1 MEDITA
7 VPAVARLLEAASG
20 GTAAG
25 GDPRLK
31 AILADVLRDSYRT
44 IARHN
49 VTPAEFWRAVHF
61 AIGGA
66 QEFPLWF
73 PALGFETLLDLLGDQ
88 SDAARGEAQG
98 TPRTIEGPLYVAGA
112 PLSKGEA
119 TLYVTDQA
127 GPRLTVS
134 GRVVSLDGT
143 PIGNALLDVW
153 QADLNGAYSHFDPSQ
168 PAFNFRRRVQTRAD
182 GSYTLH
188 TIEPCGYG
196 APPGGTTEALMAK
209 LGRHANRPAHIHFF
223 VAAEGHRH
231 LTTQINIADDP
242 LLNDDFALATRDG
255 LSPPISRE
263 GDTATITFNFV
274 LVPTSDDARTKLYD
288 RPRAAA

>member
-1 MEDITA
+1 MEDITVA
-7 VPAVARLLEAASG
+7 PAVARLLEAASG
-20 GTAAG
+20 RAVAG

-49 VTPAEFWRAVHF
+49 VTPEEFWRAVHF
-61 AIGGA
+61 AMRGA

-73 PALGFETLLDLLGDQ
+73 PALGFETLLDLLADQ
-88 SDAARGEAQG
+88 NDATRGEGQG

-112 PLSKGEA
+112 PLSDGET
-119 TLYVTDQA
+119 TLYAPDQV
-127 GPRLTVS
+127 GRRLTVS
-134 GRVVSLDGT
+134 GRVISLGGT

-153 QADLNGAYSHFDPSQ
+153 QADLKGTYSHFDPSQ
-168 PAFNFRRRVQTRAD
+168 PPFNFRRRVRTRAD

-196 APPGGTTEALMAK
+196 APSGGTTEALMAM
-209 LGRHANRPAHIHFF
+209 LGRYANRPAHIHFF

-242 LLNDDFALATRDG
+242 LVDDDFALATRDG
-255 LSPPISRE
+255 LSPPIIRD
-263 GDTATITFNFV
+263 GDTATIAFDFV
-274 LVPTSDDARTKLYD
+274 LVPTSDDARTMLYD